1 MNNILVRTLSGG
13 AFVAIILIPLFLS
26 REIAAGVFGV
36 FMALG
41 LIEFYKLFDKTES
54 VSIDWKTGLVYGI
67 ISYCIF
73 AFSLFGEYYYTQWML
88 LILAPLFFL
97 IVIKELWREKKNP
110 LLNVSILGFGIIY
123 VVLPFIFMLFFIHGD
138 PSHFPTLAGMFIL
151 IWMNDTFAFLSGKF
165 FGKTKLIERIS
176 PNKTWEGAIGGII
189 FTLLAGVIIGSLF
202 DPEKIV
208 FWSISAA
215 IIAPC
220 AIIGD
225 LLESLFKR
233 NANVKDSGTIMPG
246 HGGILDRFDATLF
259 TAPFFLVWT
268 LIYMY
273 F

>member
-13 AFVAIILIPLFLS
+13 VFVAIILIPLFLS

-73 AFSLFGEYYYTQWML
+73 AFSFFGEYYYTQWML

-123 VVLPFIFMLFFIHGD
+123 VVLPFIFMLF
-138 PSHFPTLAGMFIL
+138 FIL

-233 NANVKDSGTIMPG
+233 NANVK
-246 HGGILDRFDATLF
+246 
-259 TAPFFLVWT
+259 
-268 LIYMY
+268 
-273 F
+273 